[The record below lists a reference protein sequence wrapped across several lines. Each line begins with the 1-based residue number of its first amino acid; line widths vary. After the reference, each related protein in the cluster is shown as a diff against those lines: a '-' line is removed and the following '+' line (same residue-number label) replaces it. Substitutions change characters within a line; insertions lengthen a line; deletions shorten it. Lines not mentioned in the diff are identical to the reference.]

1 MIDWAIFVLVLGVN
15 SLFLTLVIFRGK
27 KLRIRVAFSWII
39 GLAILW
45 TISNFFADHIIDH
58 NLSLLF
64 TRLAYVVTALVP
76 FALFN
81 FVNLFPREIKKIRLF
96 NKLFVF
102 IPSVFVSLLSFTEYV
117 VLDIQRE
124 SWGISI
130 VEGKFSFVFTFYFI
144 IFMIP
149 PLVVLFRKYRHVGGV
164 DKVQIQYL
172 FLGFLFAAMGGALF
186 NLILPTLTNNYVYTK
201 YGPYFTIVLVSFT
214 TYAIIKHRLLA
225 IRFIVL
231 RAISYSLLVVLI
243 AATIV
248 GLTLMLPQYFGF
260 SLTMRTLIAIGT
272 SIFLVLILDPVKR
285 FIANIT
291 DQLFYKKR
299 INYQKLLADLS
310 NAVNREID
318 LSKLT
323 GFVEDELR
331 DKLKISRVVVYV
343 APTKKADFYIRD
355 ARPHQHDAIKRT
367 SPLVQYLVQSRRV
380 VVLEALERKIED
392 TSDQQVHAELEASK
406 AVLDELDASIASPV
420 FIEQNVNA
428 IIILGHKLSGDPF
441 GDEDINLLELL
452 GPQLASAIVKSQL
465 YDEIKQ
471 FNVKLQ
477 KEIDIAT
484 HDLQSA
490 NTQLQER
497 NRFLSALQ
505 KVTTLMTQSLNL
517 KKVTQDIVDA
527 IAKEMGF
534 LGGLLLFLG
543 KDRRKLFPEA
553 MTQNKYSAK
562 IAKLLP
568 KPMSEYYGH
577 FDKDDT
583 KAIRAIKSGKVEIGE
598 HLHEYISPPVP
609 KLVCDAIQKALGIT
623 TVIAVPIQSEGEYVG
638 AIVYVLDTDPGTL
651 NETDL
656 EMMRALANQTGIMY
670 KNIELYRQLEDS
682 NKDLG
687 VANEHLKE
695 LDQAKSEFVSIASHQ
710 LRTPMTGIMGY
721 LSMLVGGDF
730 GKIKK
735 DQLVIM
741 QNLLDE
747 SRRMINLIRVFLDV
761 SKIESGKLSLKK
773 APGKIED
780 VITKCVTVITKAAS
794 DKGLKLTFVKP
805 KTAMPKILIDAD
817 KMSDVVTN
825 LIDNAIKYTDKG
837 SITITTKLEGD
848 HVHVMVTDTGIGIEP
863 HDAKNLFNKF
873 VRGYGIAQINPDGS
887 GLGLY
892 VARRLT
898 EAHGGKIWVESKG
911 KGKGSTF
918 QFTLPLNPPEGSHE
932 MHVHDRD
939 HDQLEYVR
947 KNR

>member
-1 MIDWAIFVLVLGVN
+1 MQIRDLFTLFASVSSLLLGVLVLFRYKRN
-15 SLFLTLVIFRGK
+15 IRALFLSFVIF
-27 KLRIRVAFSWII
+27 AFAVSAW
-39 GLAILW
+39 GYVNFHFWVLHDSLVTFRLQYALGGAALA
-45 TISNFFADHIIDH
+45 
-58 NLSLLF
+58 
-64 TRLAYVVTALVP
+64 
-76 FALFN
+76 
-81 FVNLFPREIKKIRLF
+81 
-96 NKLFVF
+96 
-102 IPSVFVSLLSFTEYV
+102 VSLIW
-117 VLDIQRE
+117 VLY
-124 SWGISI
+124 
-130 VEGKFSFVFTFYFI
+130 FVQN
-144 IFMIP
+144 
-149 PLVVLFRKYRHVGGV
+149 
-164 DKVQIQYL
+164 KVNPIK
-172 FLGFLFAAMGGALF
+172 
-186 NLILPTLTNNYVYTK
+186 T
-201 YGPYFTIVLVSFT
+201 VLVSFLGIVIFLLPLT
-214 TYAIIKHRLLA
+214 TNLIIEEIRFDVVAKTYDFSVGPLFNTYSVLLLCLLGYLLFLVAHHRIRSQGAKREQLSYVLVGLSLFAFVSVLFGLILPFFNAPKVVPYDSQSSIIWVAFSFYAITRHKLFDIRLV
-225 IRFIVL
+225 IL
-231 RAISYSLLVVLI
+231 RTLSYSLLVFFI
-243 AATIV
+243 TATIV
-248 GLTLMLPQYFGF
+248 GLTLLLPERLGV
-260 SLTMRTLIAIGT
+260 STPSKTLIAVVV
-272 SIFLVLILDPVKR
+272 SIFLVLILDPLKR
-285 FIANIT
+285 LIANAT
-291 DQLFYKKR
+291 DRLFYKKR

-406 AVLDELDASIASPV
+406 AMLDELDASIASPV

-553 MTQNKYSAK
+553 MTRNKYSAK
-562 IAKLLP
+562 IEKFLP

-583 KAIRAIKSGKVEIGE
+583 KAIRAIKNGKVEIGE

-609 KLVCDAIQKALGIT
+609 KLVCEAIQKALGIT

-735 DQLVIM
+735 DQLSIM

-761 SKIESGKLSLKK
+761 SKIESGKLTLKK

-805 KTAMPKILIDAD
+805 KTAMPEIPIDAD

-837 SITITTKLEGD
+837 SITVTTKLEGD

-918 QFTLPLNPPEGSHE
+918 QFTLPLNPPDGSHE